1 MDDKAMTERCEA
13 ARDSSAGSSA
23 PLRRQRR
30 IWEKK
35 HLEICA
41 IAVAKFRKATEA
53 GSRRRHFNA
62 GTLNLFAGSCDQT
75 RGFSFK
81 GRTSISRHAVQ
92 NSACVF
98 AESDYLK
105 LQITNT
111 RYQCSL
117 GGPVPTFR
125 SSCYASA
132 RTSHE
137 LRKVMGT
144 GKSMISSAAFLFEV
158 PG

>member
-13 ARDSSAGSSA
+13 ARDPSATMIRPSQA
-23 PLRRQRR
+23 P
-30 IWEKK
+30 KK
-35 HLEICA
+35 HLGE
-41 IAVAKFRKATEA
+41 KAFGNMRHCRGEVSQSHR
-53 GSRRRHFNA
+53 SRLKETTFNA

-117 GGPVPTFR
+117 GRGVDDDVRQGRP
-125 SSCYASA
+125 
-132 RTSHE
+132 
-137 LRKVMGT
+137 L
-144 GKSMISSAAFLFEV
+144 I
-158 PG
+158 